1 VDIFQILFY
10 QPTFNLMVFF
20 SNVFGNLG
28 WAIIIIAL
36 ISKLVTLSM
45 TSNQI
50 KNASKAK
57 QLQYQMNAV
66 KKQYAHN
73 QEKQTQELAKIQA
86 KALPGQL
93 GGCFSIIIFII
104 LFVQIRGVIMDLVTK
119 GYHSY
124 NQVAYTETLKKKED
138 SIKIPQGFVI
148 NEGNNK
154 LELDIT
160 ASNGN
165 VINKIYNFEYTKDKQ
180 KSTDNV
186 KAIENNLSTD
196 QKKAEQE
203 ALVKQ
208 QESERA
214 SDISIYNKTLDSS
227 LVSVPINQFLIFTTE
242 SKSVHLITDNNVDL
256 TFYIRPPS
264 NETIDY
270 TKTKVVLNGNDLT
283 KDIATTQGDKLN
295 LTFLGMN
302 LSKVATDFGVFNFE
316 ATWPYIIIA
325 LISGLTQYF
334 VTKLY
339 SAGTPT
345 ASPEEE
351 KNKKDDKNK
360 KKKEEPKE
368 EDFAEVMAQTTKQ
381 MNLLFPAMT
390 VLMSLGYLGGASF
403 LPSGVTL
410 FWTAQNAF
418 VIIQQ
423 MISQRKTVKQ
433 KVLKFVSKYSEK
445 LNLVK
450 VDQNGNR
457 EANSKS

>member
-1 VDIFQILFY
+1 
-10 QPTFNLMVFF
+10 MVFF

-36 ISKLVTLSM
+36 ISKVVTLSM
-45 TSNQI
+45 TNNQI

-165 VINKIYNFEYTKDKQ
+165 TINKVYNFEYTKDKQ

-196 QKKAEQE
+196 QKTAEQE
-203 ALVKQ
+203 ALLKQ
-208 QESERA
+208 QEGERA

-242 SKSVHLITDNNVDL
+242 SKSVLLITDNNVDL

-283 KDIATTQGDKLN
+283 KDITTTQGDKLN

-302 LSKVATDFGVFNFE
+302 LSRVATDFGVFNFE

-351 KNKKDDKNK
+351 KNKKDDKKK

-457 EANSKS
+457 DANSKS

>member
-1 VDIFQILFY
+1 
-10 QPTFNLMVFF
+10 MVFF
-20 SNVFGNLG
+20 SNIFGNLG

-36 ISKLVTLSM
+36 ISKLITLSM
-45 TSNQI
+45 TNNQI

-57 QLQYQMNAV
+57 QLQYQMNAI
-66 KKQYAHN
+66 KKQYTHN
-73 QEKQTQELAKIQA
+73 KEKQTQELAKIQA

-104 LFVQIRGVIMDLVTK
+104 LFIQIRGVILDLVNK
-119 GYHSY
+119 GYHAY
-124 NQVAYTETLKKKED
+124 NQVAYSETLKKKED
-138 SIKIPQGFVI
+138 SITIPKGFVI
-148 NEGNNK
+148 NEGKNT

-165 VINKIYNFEYTKDKQ
+165 VLNKIYNFEYTKDKQ

-186 KAIENNLSTD
+186 IEIENNLSTD
-196 QKKAEQE
+196 QKKAAQD
-203 ALVKQ
+203 ALLKQ
-208 QESERA
+208 QEAEKA
-214 SDISIYNKTLDSS
+214 SDISVYNKSIDTSI
-227 LVSVPINQFLIFTTE
+227 VSIPLSQFLIFTTE
-242 SKSVHLITDNNVDL
+242 SKQVHLITDNNIDL

-270 TKTKVVLNGNDLT
+270 TKAKVVLNGNDLT
-283 KDIATTQGDKLN
+283 REMTFTQGDTLN
-295 LTFLGMN
+295 LTFFGMN
-302 LSKVATDFGVFNFE
+302 LSKVATDFGLLNLSI
-316 ATWPYIIIA
+316 TLPYIIVA
-325 LISGLTQYF
+325 LISGLSQYF

-351 KNKKDDKNK
+351 KKKSDDKKK

-390 VLMSLGYLGGASF
+390 VAMSLGYLGGASF

-423 MISQRKTVKQ
+423 MISQRKTVKEKLL
-433 KVLKFVSKYSEK
+433 KVVSKYSEK
-445 LNLVK
+445 LNLIK
-450 VDQNGNR
+450 DNQNGNR
-457 EANSKS
+457 EANKKS

>member
-1 VDIFQILFY
+1 
-10 QPTFNLMVFF
+10 
-20 SNVFGNLG
+20 
-28 WAIIIIAL
+28 
-36 ISKLVTLSM
+36 M
-45 TSNQI
+45 TNNQI

-57 QLQYQMNAV
+57 QLQYQMNAI
-66 KKQYAHN
+66 KKQYTHN
-73 QEKQTQELAKIQA
+73 KEKQTQELAKIQA

-104 LFVQIRGVIMDLVTK
+104 LFIQIRGVILDLVNK
-119 GYHSY
+119 GYHAY
-124 NQVAYTETLKKKED
+124 NQVAYSETLKKKED
-138 SIKIPQGFVI
+138 SITIPKGFVI
-148 NEGNNK
+148 NEGKNT

-165 VINKIYNFEYTKDKQ
+165 VLNKIYNFEYTKDKQ

-186 KAIENNLSTD
+186 IEIENNLSTD
-196 QKKAEQE
+196 QKKAAQD
-203 ALVKQ
+203 ALLKQ
-208 QESERA
+208 QEAEKA
-214 SDISIYNKTLDSS
+214 SDISVYNKSIDTSI
-227 LVSVPINQFLIFTTE
+227 VSIPLSQFLIFTTE
-242 SKSVHLITDNNVDL
+242 SKQVHLITDNNIDL

-270 TKTKVVLNGNDLT
+270 TKAKVVLNGNDLT
-283 KDIATTQGDKLN
+283 REMTFTQGDTLN
-295 LTFLGMN
+295 LTFFGMN
-302 LSKVATDFGVFNFE
+302 LSKVATDFGLLNLSI
-316 ATWPYIIIA
+316 TLPYIIVA
-325 LISGLTQYF
+325 LISGLSQYF

-351 KNKKDDKNK
+351 KKKSDDKKK

-390 VLMSLGYLGGASF
+390 VAMSLGYLGGASF

-423 MISQRKTVKQ
+423 MISQRKTVKEKLL
-433 KVLKFVSKYSEK
+433 KVVSKYSEK
-445 LNLVK
+445 LNLIK
-450 VDQNGNR
+450 DNQNGNR
-457 EANSKS
+457 EANKKS

>member
-1 VDIFQILFY
+1 
-10 QPTFNLMVFF
+10 M
-20 SNVFGNLG
+20 
-28 WAIIIIAL
+28 
-36 ISKLVTLSM
+36 
-45 TSNQI
+45 
-50 KNASKAK
+50 
-57 QLQYQMNAV
+57 
-66 KKQYAHN
+66 
-73 QEKQTQELAKIQA
+73 
-86 KALPGQL
+86 
-93 GGCFSIIIFII
+93 
-104 LFVQIRGVIMDLVTK
+104 
-119 GYHSY
+119 
-124 NQVAYTETLKKKED
+124 
-138 SIKIPQGFVI
+138 
-148 NEGNNK
+148 
-154 LELDIT
+154 
-160 ASNGN
+160 
-165 VINKIYNFEYTKDKQ
+165 
-180 KSTDNV
+180 
-186 KAIENNLSTD
+186 
-196 QKKAEQE
+196 
-203 ALVKQ
+203 
-208 QESERA
+208 
-214 SDISIYNKTLDSS
+214 
-227 LVSVPINQFLIFTTE
+227 
-242 SKSVHLITDNNVDL
+242 
-256 TFYIRPPS
+256 
-264 NETIDY
+264 
-270 TKTKVVLNGNDLT
+270 
-283 KDIATTQGDKLN
+283 N
-295 LTFLGMN
+295 LTFFGMN

-351 KNKKDDKNK
+351 KNKKDDKKK

-445 LNLVK
+445 LNLVN